1 MDNYLYKCH
10 YCGIEYLPKRRNKQK
25 YCCNSCRVNAFN
37 IRNKAKSNQK
47 LETVSEEKQNTTE
60 KINMAGIGNAAI
72 ANVGTELV
80 KNLFM
85 KEENKPAT
93 KGDLLG
99 ILSKIQSRYL
109 PVKNIPQR
117 SDGAKPF
124 YDTGTETV
132 VYRIQLPP
140 LNLNG
145 IKKPENFQFL

>member
-80 KNLFM
+80 KNLFT
-85 KEENKPAT
+85 KEENKPLT
-93 KGDLLG
+93 KKDLQELKNSLNQRYHRVLNMPLKQDG
-99 ILSKIQSRYL
+99 TYPYYDNHQGVIVYLKINNNNQSKNY
-109 PVKNIPQR
+109 
-117 SDGAKPF
+117 
-124 YDTGTETV
+124 ETS
-132 VYRIQLPP
+132 
-140 LNLNG
+140 
-145 IKKPENFQFL
+145 FS